1 MVQWLEYKQTGEEI
15 VRTNKPIVLLA
26 MLGLAGSTSTLAD
39 TLPSSAQPISGHIQ
53 TGVSPTPLPITI
65 PDGWVFV
72 LTDYESNSNA
82 IIFSAEDLERARWR
96 SYGSYGHSFQTGLVF
111 SSPPLIQYGVFFS
124 FSGYLL
130 PAN

>member
-1 MVQWLEYKQTGEEI
+1 M
-15 VRTNKPIVLLA
+15 RTNKPIVLLA

-65 PDGWVFV
+65 PDGWLFV

-82 IIFSAEDLERARWR
+82 IIFSAEDLEHARWR